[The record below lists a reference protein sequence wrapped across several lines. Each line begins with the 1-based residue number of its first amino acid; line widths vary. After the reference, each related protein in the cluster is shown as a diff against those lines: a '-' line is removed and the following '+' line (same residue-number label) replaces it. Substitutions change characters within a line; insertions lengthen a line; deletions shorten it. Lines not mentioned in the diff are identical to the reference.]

1 MGSKVLFVDDDATT
15 QTMVRTSLEKSG
27 FNVMVAH
34 NGKDA
39 LMKIKFRQPDIIVTD
54 VLMPDVDGIDL
65 LNTIRENPATRKIPV
80 IIITSSTKMEE
91 GFRRVGVAE
100 FIAKPF
106 KMEDLVAKIN
116 MHIPA
121 AAPDADK

>member
-15 QTMVRTSLEKSG
+15 QAMVRTSLEKNG
-27 FNVMVAH
+27 FTVMIAH
-34 NGKDA
+34 NGNDA

-65 LNTIRENPATRKIPV
+65 LSNLRENPATRKIPI
-80 IIITSSTKMEE
+80 IIITSSAHMEE
-91 GFRRVGVAE
+91 GFRRVGVAD

-106 KMEDLVAKIN
+106 KMENLVAKIN
-116 MHIPA
+116 THVPA
-121 AAPDADK
+121 AAPDMDK